1 MDPMFLLSVLL
12 RWVHVG
18 TAVVLIGGMTSLRFV
33 VAPVLAGRPE
43 EMEAIRLRWKKFVH
57 AGIGLFILSGG
68 INYWM
73 AMASHKGDGLYHA
86 LIGTKIILAFA
97 AFFCASALVG
107 RSAGTQKYRNQ
118 SAKWS
123 GVVLL
128 LAAIII
134 AMSGVVKVRDNQK
147 LRPATTP
154 AADASASA
162 KVPAAEA
169 TK

>member
-1 MDPMFLLSVLL
+1 MDPMFLLSLIL

-18 TAVVLIGGMTSLRFV
+18 TAVVLIGGLTALRFV

-68 INYWM
+68 INYWT

-86 LIGTKIILAFA
+86 LIGTKIILAFVV
-97 AFFCASALVG
+97 FFFASALVG
-107 RSAGTQKYRNQ
+107 RSAGTQKFRNQ

-147 LRPATTP
+147 LRSAAAASP
-154 AADASASA
+154 AADTPSAES
-162 KVPAAEA
+162 